1 MGENARSQTLGV
13 IGNNVVKRACD
24 KRGRPIGARMTKGE
38 RNSHDSEREP
48 VKFAKWN
55 SLEMFVDNKAKQ
67 ETAPENFFHQRNDDN
82 KTEETKKNRRPI
94 SSRVVLKQ
102 CRVEANG
109 TRREVKEILRPDP
122 DAKNGHR
129 DEQAKD
135 DVFQSMKLVAATK
148 LEQERATEDSLHRIN
163 PELGMTQEKYLAAS
177 GEELAKREQ
186 SQEQNHWQDVG
197 QELPAMRLHF
207 GFRNGIVIFPRCL
220 RKRTPARRRW
230 RARSN
235 WSWRRSDCT
244 GNAAA
249 KNIERCAF

>member
-55 SLEMFVDNKAKQ
+55 SLEMFVDNKAK
-67 ETAPENFFHQRNDDN
+67 
-82 KTEETKKNRRPI
+82 
-94 SSRVVLKQ
+94 
-102 CRVEANG
+102 
-109 TRREVKEILRPDP
+109 
-122 DAKNGHR
+122 
-129 DEQAKD
+129 
-135 DVFQSMKLVAATK
+135 
-148 LEQERATEDSLHRIN
+148 
-163 PELGMTQEKYLAAS
+163 QEKYLAAS

-249 KNIERCAF
+249 KNIERYAF

>member
-1 MGENARSQTLGV
+1 MGENARSQTLGA

-24 KRGRPIGARMTKGE
+24 KRGRPIGARMTKGK
-38 RNSHDSEREP
+38 RNSHDGEREP

-82 KTEETKKNRRPI
+82 KTKETKKNRRPI

-135 DVFQSMKLVAATK
+135 DIFQSMKLVAATALATRPRK
-148 LEQERATEDSLHRIN
+148 ISNATRSKFRFPVHHYSCGANCILLVLLTHERNARTTSSTFAGDRRIPTLRSARDQGKDSIGHVVDTAPRRFA
-163 PELGMTQEKYLAAS
+163 ELTPRKAHPDRNIDFQVCAPS
-177 GEELAKREQ
+177 GVL
-186 SQEQNHWQDVG
+186 
-197 QELPAMRLHF
+197 
-207 GFRNGIVIFPRCL
+207 L
-220 RKRTPARRRW
+220 R
-230 RARSN
+230 
-235 WSWRRSDCT
+235 
-244 GNAAA
+244 
-249 KNIERCAF
+249 